1 MASLLSQAVIRAS
14 GAGKAYQSVA
24 QSSAIAI
31 GDGASYLRN
40 IEAISVAAT
49 ATAMAKFLETENP
62 EYLALVPIAMGIVPT
77 ATASFAGIG
86 AAATAVLEAFP
97 SG

>member
-1 MASLLSQAVIRAS
+1 MANSLSPSVIRAS
-14 GAGKAYQSVA
+14 GAGKAYQAVA
-24 QSSAIAI
+24 QSTAIAI
-31 GDGASYLRN
+31 GDGATYLRN

-62 EYLALVPIAMGIVPT
+62 EFLLLVPIAMGLVPT

-86 AAATAVLEAFP
+86 AAATVIATTYP